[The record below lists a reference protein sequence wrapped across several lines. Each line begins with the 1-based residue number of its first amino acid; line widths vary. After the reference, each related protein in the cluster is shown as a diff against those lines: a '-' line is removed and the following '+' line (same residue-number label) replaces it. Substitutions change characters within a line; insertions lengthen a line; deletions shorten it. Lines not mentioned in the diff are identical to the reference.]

1 MWNLM
6 VYIVPSAANA
16 VRGLVTFVEE
26 SMEVYPQHC
35 LITKN
40 GIQNSHRVELKLKI
54 VEDKIEDLV
63 SPSTSSVL

>member
-26 SMEVYPQHC
+26 SMEVYPQHRM
-35 LITKN
+35 ITKN

>member
-16 VRGLVTFVEE
+16 GRGLVTFVEE
-26 SMEVYPQHC
+26 SMEVYPQHWM
-35 LITKN
+35 ITKN
-40 GIQNSHRVELKLKI
+40 GIQDSHRVEPKLKI